1 MLIVH
6 NRLVNGILYVKKSE
20 IFEVTEE
27 LEKGDTRILHK
38 IERLAAKNDKTEEE
52 KVRLKRMQST

>member
-1 MLIVH
+1 
-6 NRLVNGILYVKKSE
+6 VNGILYVKKSE